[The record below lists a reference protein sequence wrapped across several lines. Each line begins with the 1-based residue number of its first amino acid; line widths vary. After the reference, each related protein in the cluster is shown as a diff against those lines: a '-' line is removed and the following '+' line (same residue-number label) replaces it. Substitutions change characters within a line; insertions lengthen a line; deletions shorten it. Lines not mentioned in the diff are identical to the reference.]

1 MNTKLSEINLNEAV
15 EQNYEKWL
23 KAAKKNVPSDK
34 AEDILH
40 TVIIQLYDSKTPLES
55 IGNLDAYI
63 ARSVWISYISN
74 NSLYNRTWHSK
85 EVLESDFEPIEPI
98 DEEIEEIGCD
108 VWDMID
114 RCGCSWWEKEIFKRK
129 VLEDKTF
136 AEIAE
141 ETNLS
146 LGQVYY
152 SFRKVRNACKNLY
165 NK

>member
-15 EQNYEKWL
+15 ERNYEKWL
-23 KAAKKNVPSDK
+23 KAAKKNVPTDK

-63 ARSVWISYISN
+63 ARSVWISHISN
-74 NSLYNRTWHSK
+74 NSLYNRTWKSR
-85 EVLESDFEPIEPI
+85 EVLGVDVETPEPI
-98 DEEIEEIGCD
+98 DEEDDETDAD
-108 VWDMID
+108 VWKMID
-114 RCGCSWWEKEIFKRK
+114 DCGCSWWEKEIFKRK
-129 VLEDKTF
+129 VLEEKTF

-152 SFRKVRNACKNLY
+152 SFRKVRNACKTLY

>member
-1 MNTKLSEINLNEAV
+1 MDLSKKNLNAAI

-23 KAAKKNVPSDK
+23 KTAKKCVPADK

-40 TVIIQLYDSKTPLES
+40 TVIIQLFDSKTPLES
-55 IGNLDAYI
+55 IENIEAYI

-74 NSLYNRTWHSK
+74 NSLYNRTWRSK
-85 EVLESDFEPIEPI
+85 EVLGLDGDVEEPFDEPDL
-98 DEEIEEIGCD
+98 DEQD
-108 VWDMID
+108 NVWTMID
-114 RCGCSWWEKEIFKRK
+114 QCGCSWWEKEIFKRK

-141 ETNLS
+141 ETHLS
-146 LGQVYY
+146 IGQVYY
-152 SFRKVRNACKNLY
+152 SFKKVRNACKTLY